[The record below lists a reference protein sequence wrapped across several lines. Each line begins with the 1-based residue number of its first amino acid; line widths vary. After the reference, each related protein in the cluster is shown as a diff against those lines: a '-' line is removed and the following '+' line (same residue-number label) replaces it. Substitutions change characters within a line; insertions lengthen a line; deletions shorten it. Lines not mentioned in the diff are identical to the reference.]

1 MVAAP
6 GDPDQSL
13 KTPTLLQ
20 ARCEAV
26 SKGHTSTLHWNMIA
40 FLLGALCSQLP
51 PLHTTEAYPNNFL
64 FPAYYAE
71 DPTRGMRL
79 LLTIESFELEGT
91 INGPLVQLP
100 CNEQRDTHTRSAA
113 QSPVRPGTA
122 SRQPGEKTPLLVIWV
137 QNTKQRWVQNI
148 AAQPRG
154 QLCRSSAAVS
164 SGCGAAE
171 GLQGEGGPRAF
182 CRRQRG
188 AAGGGCGPGGDGPT
202 RSDQWP
208 SAAGRRPRRG
218 EQRGAGR
225 RPPLLASALSAT
237 AAPSTALLSPSF
249 VCLGFCLPP
258 FFFFFSCRKQRH
270 FLTERAAERQ
280 QREPTNGPVPAPH
293 PSSAHPPSLPGP
305 AAPHRGVLP
314 GVVADDAGAA
324 RMPPVET
331 ADIVHLP
338 IDHQPALVRRRAPA
352 RALRDLLPG
361 EAALLRLGPA
371 LFHGSPRRRPESPR
385 RARSQP
391 PVASR
396 PASPPLIGSPRR
408 EDPPLSPELHAHWPA
423 LPRARPLR
431 GCVWPPGVEHRGA

>member
-26 SKGHTSTLHWNMIA
+26 SKGHTSTPHWNMIA
-40 FLLGALCSQLP
+40 FLLGASCFQLP

-71 DPTRGMRL
+71 DPTRGTRL

-137 QNTKQRWVQNI
+137 QDTKQRWVQNI

-258 FFFFFSCRKQRH
+258 FFFSS
-270 FLTERAAERQ
+270 FLAENNGISLRSAQLRGSSGNPRTAPCPLPILAALTPR
-280 QREPTNGPVPAPH
+280 PCPAP
-293 PSSAHPPSLPGP
+293 
-305 AAPHRGVLP
+305 
-314 GVVADDAGAA
+314 
-324 RMPPVET
+324 
-331 ADIVHLP
+331 
-338 IDHQPALVRRRAPA
+338 
-352 RALRDLLPG
+352 
-361 EAALLRLGPA
+361 
-371 LFHGSPRRRPESPR
+371 RPLT
-385 RARSQP
+385 
-391 PVASR
+391 VASC
-396 PASPPLIGSPRR
+396 PA
-408 EDPPLSPELHAHWPA
+408 
-423 LPRARPLR
+423 
-431 GCVWPPGVEHRGA
+431 